1 MLVTCKLN
9 TVNPYEWLRE
19 VLSHNINEMTTAQLR
34 KLLPHQWK
42 KHKPSLRL
50 KAKLGN

>member
-19 VLSHNINEMTTAQLR
+19 VLSHNINEMTTGQLR

-42 KHKPSLRL
+42 KTQ
-50 KAKLGN
+50 AITTA